1 MTVTPNGVMFAK
13 PKIRQG
19 ILPRLL
25 TEILDTRV
33 MVKSVLKRCALSGD
47 PGSKPRRR
55 ALTAKQTGL
64 KLIANVTYG
73 YTAAGFSGRMP
84 MAELADAIVQCGRET
99 LERAIR
105 TVHAG
110 DKRWDGARVVYGD
123 TDSLFVEFPG
133 YTRAQAFEAAACIAR
148 VVTADNPDPVTLKL
162 EKIYHPCILVAKKRY
177 VGHAYETPSQTK
189 PHFDAKGIEHVR
201 RDSCPLLV
209 KMQKT
214 ALQLLF
220 HTKDLSLVKRYVQRN
235 VAKLRSGRLPLQD
248 LVFAKETRLGTYSTK
263 PGSTKPPAVIVAE
276 SLMSKDPGLEPK
288 FGERVPYLV
297 VSGAPGSRVVD
308 AVIHP
313 SIVVNSQGTYRVN
326 AKYYCDK
333 ILAPAMQR
341 VFGLVEGDVFA
352 WLREPNASSLGGNRV
367 DVCKR
372 LGMGNNTNL
381 RALRKNNTSGPNTID
396 NIFHS
401 AHCAVCFGLTSVGR
415 IVCLSCGADAAY
427 AAATLAWRAV
437 ALETQKQKLHK
448 VCLGCGG
455 GGGGDASLSVGFSGC
470 GTALGTSGCD
480 ASTPTRQAQR
490 SIPAIECVSLDCS
503 VFFTRRKTETELET
517 AVAHVE
523 RAFTPGGGWGERG
536 RNRTRLTV
544 EFGRVAKTRFVIP
557 LRKNGDPF
565 RRVRSY
571 IYTPAFL
578 TSHRAGTAEN
588 LNDRRVATMRGH
600 GQRRP
605 AVIHHLADVRA
616 RLDQNQHHGIVAET
630 SGDGQR
636 RHAVIHRLADVR
648 AKTISTR
655 TIVSLSN

>member
-1 MTVTPNGVMFAK
+1 MYTNPVAVLDFASLYPSVVCAYNLCYSTCLGKVPDERDLRNLEVRDGNTSHKTPNQIAGLGGGPPRKLGCFDLALPAGLLPALVGMDGGKPTDTTTPTSVTVTPNGVMFAK

-341 VFGLVEGDVFA
+341 VFGLVGGDVFA

-517 AVAHVE
+517 AVAHVD
-523 RAFTPGGGWGERG
+523 RAFTPGGGLG
-536 RNRTRLTV
+536 
-544 EFGRVAKTRFVIP
+544 
-557 LRKNGDPF
+557 
-565 RRVRSY
+565 
-571 IYTPAFL
+571 
-578 TSHRAGTAEN
+578 
-588 LNDRRVATMRGH
+588 
-600 GQRRP
+600 
-605 AVIHHLADVRA
+605 
-616 RLDQNQHHGIVAET
+616 
-630 SGDGQR
+630 
-636 RHAVIHRLADVR
+636 
-648 AKTISTR
+648 
-655 TIVSLSN
+655 